1 MCFRIRSKGVYY
13 MCFPRTALSL
23 LSSAYE
29 TPITLKACVFFFYFL
44 KHLLARKGSISF
56 IECTLVDTVHVYLSN
71 IVQTYLH
78 FCLVS

>member
-1 MCFRIRSKGVYY
+1 MCFRIRSKDVYY
-13 MCFPRTALSL
+13 MCFLRTALSL

-29 TPITLKACVFFFYFL
+29 TLITSKAFFFFYFL
-44 KHLLARKGSISF
+44 KQLLANNGSISF
-56 IECTLVDTVHVYLSN
+56 IEGTLVATIHVYLSN